1 MATFL
6 GSIALPDDLH
16 WTDEHQW
23 SPVARSSE
31 DYSLTGALLV
41 EVSLKL
47 AGRPITLSGGT
58 DRWISTT
65 TLAALQ
71 ALNADPLWQ
80 GTLTLADS
88 RSFTVMFRDQ
98 GITATPVVF
107 AAVTGALDG
116 WWQIEIL
123 LRTVC

>member
-1 MATFL
+1 MTVL
-6 GSIALPDDLH
+6 GGVVLPTDLE
-16 WTDEHQW
+16 WTDEHLW
-23 SPVARSSE
+23 SPVARSSDE
-31 DYSLTGALLV
+31 YFLTGALLV

-88 RSFTVMFRDQ
+88 RSFTVMFREK
-98 GITATPVVF
+98 GVNATPVVF
-107 AAVTGALDG
+107 AAVLGALDG
-116 WWQIEIL
+116 WWQIEIF
-123 LRTVC
+123 LRTV